1 MSGRLAAAAAMLF
14 FALGAGA
21 NELNDA
27 VKRDYDDYLWPLF
40 DHFHRNPEL
49 STVET
54 KTAARMAEELR
65 GAGFEVTEGVGGTGV
80 VAMMKSGD
88 VPVFLISSDR
98 DPGEHLRLLTH
109 LALRIEREGFREEW
123 LQARSAQGL
132 RETLLHHQRFL
143 SIRLRQGEP
152 ASELIGQLVKD
163 LDLPQTTLLAAVRRG
178 NEVIFPRGDTLLVE
192 GDRVTVVGTEEAIE
206 ELSRQWGEPA

>member
-80 VAMMKSGD
+80 SCPTGLD
-88 VPVFLISSDR
+88 VKR
-98 DPGEHLRLLTH
+98 
-109 LALRIEREGFREEW
+109 
-123 LQARSAQGL
+123 QSA
-132 RETLLHHQRFL
+132 
-143 SIRLRQGEP
+143 
-152 ASELIGQLVKD
+152 
-163 LDLPQTTLLAAVRRG
+163 
-178 NEVIFPRGDTLLVE
+178 
-192 GDRVTVVGTEEAIE
+192 
-206 ELSRQWGEPA
+206 